1 MTLGRCSLTLLNAT
15 SVRTPLCVLRMQMRM
30 GMTCYWLAAD
40 ASLFFAN
47 NMKGLRSHVFA
58 LVIL

>member
-1 MTLGRCSLTLLNAT
+1 MTLGRCSLTLLNVV
-15 SVRTPLCVLRMQMRM
+15 SVRTPLCALWMQMRM
-30 GMTCYWLAAD
+30 GMTFCLLAAN